1 MRIAILGICGTFMA
15 GVAAI
20 AKQAGHSV
28 IGYDQHVYP
37 PMSDQLRLQ
46 GITLIEGYPDVLPE
60 DIDCFVIGNAI
71 SRGNP
76 LLEVILEKGLPY
88 NSGPQWLGE
97 QCLHQKWVL
106 GVAGT
111 HGKTTTSSMLT
122 WILEASGYAPGF
134 LIGGV
139 PVNLGITARLSE
151 SAFFVIEAD
160 EYDTAF
166 FDKRS
171 KFVHYRPRTFII
183 NNLEYDHADIFPNL
197 EAIQRQFH
205 HAVRAMP
212 RNAQCIINAAV
223 SSIEDVLKQGCWSE
237 VARFGPADSSV
248 ADVQDWSISAD
259 GEVWHKKEAQGQ
271 MPASIIGQHNRMNA
285 LAALTAAYHVG
296 VRPKDGLAALA
307 GFKGV
312 KRRLEVRGE
321 VNGVRVID
329 DFAHHPT
336 AMAATID
343 ALRSTIPSKDRII
356 AVFEPRS
363 NTMKLGA
370 MRALLADSL
379 KQADHIYAYT
389 HGITWDVGDSLKALG
404 KRATTFDD
412 LNTLTSELKHVLK
425 PGDHVLMMS
434 NGAFGGIHARLL
446 DSLSTN

>member
-46 GITLIEGYPDVLPE
+46 GITLIEGYPDTPPE
-60 DIDCFVIGNAI
+60 NIDCFVIGNAI

-76 LLEVILEKGLPY
+76 LLETILEKGLPY

-106 GVAGT
+106 GIAGT
-111 HGKTTTSSMLT
+111 HGKTTTSAMLA

-139 PVNLGITARLSE
+139 PVNLGITARISE

-183 NNLEYDHADIFPNL
+183 NNLEYDHADIFPDL
-197 EAIQRQFH
+197 AAIQRQFH

-212 RNAQCIINAAV
+212 RNAQCIVNAADA
-223 SSIEDVLKQGCWSE
+223 SIEEVLKQGCWSE
-237 VARFGPADSSV
+237 VARFGAAESNTIPEH
-248 ADVQDWSISAD
+248 DWSITAS
-259 GEVWHKKEAQGQ
+259 GEVLYQHASQGH
-271 MPASIIGQHNRMNA
+271 MPPSIIGQHNRMNA
-285 LAALTAAYHVG
+285 LAALAAAYHVG
-296 VRPKDGLAALA
+296 VRPKDGLAALES
-307 GFKGV
+307 FKGV
-312 KRRLEVRGE
+312 KRRLEILGE
-321 VNGVRVID
+321 INGVRVID

-336 AMAATID
+336 AIAATIN
-343 ALRSTIPSKDRII
+343 ALRSTIPSNDRII

-379 KQADHIYAYT
+379 KEADQIYAYT
-389 HGITWDVGDSLKALG
+389 HGIAWDVGASLQALG
-404 KRATTFDD
+404 KRAATFDD
-412 LNTLTSELKHVLK
+412 LTTLTGELKQILK

-446 DSLSTN
+446 DSLSH